1 MQNKTNKRLIVI
13 CLLLCTLFFT
23 NYASALSISGMN
35 TSSATVQDIFSKI
48 EGSSPFSMDGGI
60 TYNHSD
66 SITKTDISEKISIFS
81 SRQSRWLSTKTNF
94 AFSTSKDTVQLMSP
108 LYTSKLSDEAYS
120 QLSSNIIVNYLH
132 KKDGMK

>member
-1 MQNKTNKRLIVI
+1 MQNKANKRLIVI

-35 TSSATVQDIFSKI
+35 ASSVTVQDIFSKI

-60 TYNHSD
+60 TYTHSD
-66 SITKTDISEKISIFS
+66 SITETDSSEKISVFS
-81 SRQSRWLSTKTNF
+81 SRQSRWLNTKTNF
-94 AFSTSKDTVQLMSP
+94 AFSTSKETVQLVSL
-108 LYTSKLSDEAYS
+108 LYTSRLSDRTYS
-120 QLSSNIIVNYLH
+120 QLSSSIITNYLH